1 MHQMIYAGFT
11 AHLWMINLMTLKSA
25 RSLQEET
32 ENVWQKLLL
41 REPK

>member
-11 AHLWMINLMTLKSA
+11 AHLWTIILMTLKSA